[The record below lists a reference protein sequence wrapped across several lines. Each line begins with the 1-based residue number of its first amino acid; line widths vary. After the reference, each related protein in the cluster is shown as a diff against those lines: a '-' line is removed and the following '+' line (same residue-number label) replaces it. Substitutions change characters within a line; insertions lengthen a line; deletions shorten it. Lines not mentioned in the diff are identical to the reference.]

1 LKYLYLEQFVH
12 AEIYLLVF
20 YSFKSIIIMCISGTA
35 DRLLHMLTEERD
47 ENVLIAVT
55 ASLQTLS
62 KTHSK
67 QIVQNMIHYK
77 LQNSVTI
84 I

>member
-1 LKYLYLEQFVH
+1 
-12 AEIYLLVF
+12 
-20 YSFKSIIIMCISGTA
+20 MCLSGTA

-77 LQNSVTI
+77 LQNSVTMI
-84 I
+84 

>member
-1 LKYLYLEQFVH
+1 
-12 AEIYLLVF
+12 
-20 YSFKSIIIMCISGTA
+20 MCILGIA

-47 ENVLIAVT
+47 EKVLKSVT
-55 ASLQTLS
+55 VALETLS

-77 LQNSVTI
+77 LHNAVI
-84 I
+84 ILFIYLFLLLIHIIALKSSLSKLN

>member
-1 LKYLYLEQFVH
+1 MTIFNFVTG
-12 AEIYLLVF
+12 V
-20 YSFKSIIIMCISGTA
+20 A

-47 ENVLIAVT
+47 EKVLNAVT
-55 ASLQTLS
+55 ASLQALS

-77 LQNSVTI
+77 LQNSVPTYLTTYDFFFKV
-84 I
+84 

>member
-1 LKYLYLEQFVH
+1 
-12 AEIYLLVF
+12 
-20 YSFKSIIIMCISGTA
+20 
-35 DRLLHMLTEERD
+35 MLTEERD
-47 ENVLIAVT
+47 ENVLNAVI
-55 ASLQTLS
+55 SSIQILS

-84 I
+84 IFLDIIYY